1 MPTGNTNRRKRSLLR
16 SFLFLLEEDRLEFA
30 MVVIASSMLCGIE
43 GVLHPLLTKAIFD
56 QAASRGNFHQFVGL
70 ILGYLALG
78 LFANISGYGVS
89 LWQLALENKIVRR
102 ISRDMLRA
110 YYQKD
115 YRDILREGH
124 GYYITRIRGDVKEGV
139 VPMLAL
145 VRLMANQL
153 TRLIAL
159 TSVLI
164 FISWKAFLILCAIIP
179 VSSIVSTVVG
189 KKIREFTSLERDQEA
204 GVVSSLSK
212 SLSAFKVIK
221 NFSLLPR
228 TLTSFDAGM
237 ENVLSSGYKKY
248 RVMRMLQGAGDLT
261 MVVSDFCS
269 LFVGALFVFRHE
281 MTFGAYLAFM
291 NSFWR
296 SATTLMDM
304 FSQSADLHGYGVTMQ
319 RVVEFLTSSSA
330 APYYLPGPR
339 LSVTKVAY
347 SYGGSDV
354 LAGFSID
361 LAHGERVLIV
371 GPNGSGKTTLANIL
385 SGYLAPSRGEVVLPD
400 RISSITLPIA
410 FPAIKV
416 AELGADPKLL
426 DLFSL
431 QSEELLESEAD
442 ELSAGQ
448 QQKLALALALSK
460 EADLYIMGEP
470 LANLDVQSK
479 SVAIREIFERTRHK
493 TLVMIMHGGE
503 EYHSLF
509 DRVVELGLSSDAQ
522 ITFGIKNDGVD
533 LVSTAL

>member
-304 FSQSADLHGYGVTMQ
+304 FS
-319 RVVEFLTSSSA
+319 
-330 APYYLPGPR
+330 
-339 LSVTKVAY
+339 
-347 SYGGSDV
+347 
-354 LAGFSID
+354 
-361 LAHGERVLIV
+361 
-371 GPNGSGKTTLANIL
+371 
-385 SGYLAPSRGEVVLPD
+385 
-400 RISSITLPIA
+400 
-410 FPAIKV
+410 
-416 AELGADPKLL
+416 
-426 DLFSL
+426 
-431 QSEELLESEAD
+431 
-442 ELSAGQ
+442 
-448 QQKLALALALSK
+448 
-460 EADLYIMGEP
+460 
-470 LANLDVQSK
+470 
-479 SVAIREIFERTRHK
+479 
-493 TLVMIMHGGE
+493 
-503 EYHSLF
+503 
-509 DRVVELGLSSDAQ
+509 
-522 ITFGIKNDGVD
+522 
-533 LVSTAL
+533 